1 MDIYDLLGKIDHTE
15 DEDKVSYSAGV
26 ILAMSLR
33 DMGFEEVKYE
43 DFIDGMKTIF
53 DKTTPKISPKKAID
67 IFNNYVLL
75 LRGEM
80 LQKNAEEGQ
89 KFLEKNREN
98 PKITELENGLQYE
111 ILVEGNG
118 AVPNITDEVEVE
130 YEGYLLYKQVF
141 DSTKDVGAQVFRVS
155 EMIEGWK
162 EVLTKMQEGSRWKV
176 YIPPHLAYGENG
188 APPIIQPNA
197 TLVFIIGLNKIIK
210 D

>member
-26 ILAMSLR
+26 VLAMSLK
-33 DMGFEEVKYE
+33 DMGFEDLKYD
-43 DFIDGMKTIF
+43 DFTEGMKTVF
-53 DKTTPKISPKKAID
+53 NNEMGKISPKKSID

-89 KFLEKNREN
+89 EFLEKNREN
-98 PKITELENGLQYE
+98 PKITELESGLQYE

-118 AVPNITDEVEVE
+118 KIPKITDEVEVE
-130 YEGYLLYKQVF
+130 YEGYLLDKQVF
-141 DSTKDVGAQVFRVS
+141 DSTKDIGAQVFRIS

-162 EVLTKMQEGSRWKV
+162 EVLTKMQEGSRLKV

-188 APPIIQPNA
+188 APPMIQPNA
-197 TLVFIIGLNKIIK
+197 TLVFVIELTKIM
-210 D
+210 

>member
-26 ILAMSLR
+26 VLAMSLK
-33 DMGFEEVKYE
+33 DMGFEDLKYD
-43 DFIDGMKTIF
+43 DFTEGMKTVF
-53 DKTTPKISPKKAID
+53 NNEMGKISPKKSID

-89 KFLEKNREN
+89 EFLEKNREN
-98 PKITELENGLQYE
+98 PKITELESGLQYE

-118 AVPNITDEVEVE
+118 KIPKITDEVEVE
-130 YEGYLLYKQVF
+130 YEGYLLDKQVF
-141 DSTKDVGAQVFRVS
+141 DSTKDIGAQVFRIS

-162 EVLTKMQEGSRWKV
+162 EVLTKMQEGSRLKV

-188 APPIIQPNA
+188 APPMIQPNA
-197 TLVFIIGLNKIIK
+197 TLVFVIELNKIM
-210 D
+210 

>member
-26 ILAMSLR
+26 VLAMSLK
-33 DMGFEEVKYE
+33 DMGFEDIKYD
-43 DFIDGMKTIF
+43 DFTEGMKTVF
-53 DKTTPKISPKKAID
+53 NNEMGKISPKKSID

-80 LQKNAEEGQ
+80 LHKNAEEGE
-89 KFLEKNREN
+89 KFLEKNKEN
-98 PKITELENGLQYE
+98 PKITELESGLQYE

-118 AVPNITDEVEVE
+118 EIPKIIDEVEVE
-130 YEGYLLYKQVF
+130 YEGYLLDKQVF
-141 DSTKDVGAQVFRVS
+141 DSTKDVGAQVFRIS

-188 APPIIQPNA
+188 APPMIQPNA
-197 TLVFIIGLNKIIK
+197 TLVFVIELNKIM
-210 D
+210 